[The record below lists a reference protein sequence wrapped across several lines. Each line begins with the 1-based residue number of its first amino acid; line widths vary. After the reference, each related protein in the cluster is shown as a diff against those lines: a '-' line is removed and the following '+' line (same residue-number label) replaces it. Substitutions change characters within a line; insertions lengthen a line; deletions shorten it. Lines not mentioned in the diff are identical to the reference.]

1 MRSRAH
7 FIFIKIITPPNTAL
21 IYSFASGKSIST
33 FPCFYILT
41 PHENIY
47 YSNLNMDNNIKRW
60 MGATICCFMLGS
72 GQGIIAQKV
81 VFPQTQQAGTASIAV
96 DGNEYTLKN
105 NLLTAKFVKQD
116 GSLFFNGC
124 EEMNLKAG
132 TELFKV
138 VLGDGTTFTSSQMTL
153 QSVEE

>member
-1 MRSRAH
+1 
-7 FIFIKIITPPNTAL
+7 
-21 IYSFASGKSIST
+21 
-33 FPCFYILT
+33 
-41 PHENIY
+41 
-47 YSNLNMDNNIKRW
+47 

-116 GSLFFNGC
+116 GSLFSNGC
-124 EEMNLKAG
+124 EEMNLRPALSCSRWCWATALPSLPHK
-132 TELFKV
+132 
-138 VLGDGTTFTSSQMTL
+138 
-153 QSVEE
+153 

>member
-1 MRSRAH
+1 
-7 FIFIKIITPPNTAL
+7 
-21 IYSFASGKSIST
+21 
-33 FPCFYILT
+33 
-41 PHENIY
+41 
-47 YSNLNMDNNIKRW
+47 

-138 VLGDGTTFTSSQMTL
+138 VLGDGTTFTS
-153 QSVEE
+153 